1 MKKFI
6 VTLMFTI
13 ISVISYSQVS
23 IIGGSNDLQ
32 VKGGSPN
39 SVSSIR
45 WFKKNRPVSAV
56 DTTSWAHYKF
66 VGTKTAG
73 SKWVKAGTVS
83 TGFKV
88 YRAVITQSS
97 TSAPTVT
104 VLNANDGNYLGDV
117 TWSYT
122 SAGTYTGT
130 FGSAVLTSGKTFVE
144 FDTPID
150 PVSATVIK
158 IKQGIWAT
166 TSTVTVKTN
175 LVNIT
180 TPAVTATNGYLSGD
194 LIEIVVFD

>member
-1 MKKFI
+1 MKKLI
-6 VTLMFTI
+6 LTLMLSAVGFLGF
-13 ISVISYSQVS
+13 SQVS

-56 DTTSWAHYKF
+56 DTTNWIHYKF
-66 VGTKTAG
+66 LGTKTAG
-73 SKWVKAGTVS
+73 SKWAKAGTVS

-88 YRAVITQSS
+88 YRAVITQTS

-117 TWSYT
+117 TWSYN
-122 SAGTYTGT
+122 SAGNYTGT
-130 FGSAVLTSGKTFVE
+130 FGSAVLTSGKTFVK
-144 FDTPID
+144 FDNPID
-150 PVSATVIK
+150 AVSATVMK

-180 TPAVTATNGYLSGD
+180 TPAVTATNAYLSGD
-194 LIEIVVFD
+194 LIEIIVFD

>member
-1 MKKFI
+1 MKKLF
-6 VTLMFTI
+6 VTLILALVGFTGF
-13 ISVISYSQVS
+13 SQVS

-45 WFKKNRPVSAV
+45 WFKKNRPVSTV
-56 DTTSWAHYKF
+56 DTTNWIHYKF
-66 VGTKTAG
+66 MGTKTAG

-88 YRAVITQSS
+88 YRAVITQTS

-104 VLNANDGNYLGDV
+104 VLNSTDGNYLGDV
-117 TWSYT
+117 TWSYV
-122 SAGTYTGT
+122 SAGVYTGT
-130 FGSAVLTSGKTFVE
+130 FASTVLTSGKTFVK
-144 FDTPID
+144 FDTPVD
-150 PVSATVIK
+150 PVSATVMK

-166 TSTVTVKTN
+166 TATVTVKTN

-180 TPAVTATNGYLSGD
+180 TPAVTATNAYLSGD
-194 LIEIVVFD
+194 LIEIIVFD

>member
-1 MKKFI
+1 M
-6 VTLMFTI
+6 
-13 ISVISYSQVS
+13 
-23 IIGGSNDLQ
+23 
-32 VKGGSPN
+32 
-39 SVSSIR
+39 
-45 WFKKNRPVSAV
+45 
-56 DTTSWAHYKF
+56 
-66 VGTKTAG
+66 
-73 SKWVKAGTVS
+73 S